1 VASVNKVILIG
12 NAGRDPEM
20 KYLQNGDAICNVTI
34 ATSETWKDKTTGE
47 KVEKT
52 EWHRLVFFKRLAE
65 IAGEYIAKGKPIYVE
80 GRLQTRKYEKE
91 GVTHYSTEIVC
102 DKLQL
107 LGGKP
112 AGDEEERPAARPAAK
127 PAAKEKEV
135 DQADF
140 DDDIPF

>member
-1 VASVNKVILIG
+1 MASVNKVILIG
-12 NAGRDPEM
+12 NVGREPEL
-20 KYLQNGDAICNVTI
+20 KYLTSGDAICNVTI
-34 ATSETWKDKTTGE
+34 ATSESWKDKTTGE

-65 IAGEYIAKGKPIYVE
+65 IAGEYALKGKPIYVE

-91 GVTHYSTEIVC
+91 GQTHYATEIVV

-107 LGGKP
+107 LGGRP
-112 AGDEEERPAARPAAK
+112 SADDSEERTAK
-127 PAAKEKEV
+127 PAARAAAPAQT
-135 DQADF
+135 DI